1 MRTDSG
7 GRVVGWREAALQ
19 AARSAETRPRRRQIG
34 RPGLTGWLG
43 VWGLGLGFVFVVV
56 CMARTWR
63 HTTERAE
70 VTAATLAKEAAQ
82 SAEMDAAGIVAGP
95 ADPKDV
101 SDMLSTVKAAEAAAG
116 VVRDKAA
123 FDKRNGGGLP

>member
-1 MRTDSG
+1 
-7 GRVVGWREAALQ
+7 
-19 AARSAETRPRRRQIG
+19 
-34 RPGLTGWLG
+34 
-43 VWGLGLGFVFVVV
+43 
-56 CMARTWR
+56 MARTWR

-123 FDKRNGGGLP
+123 FDKRNGGGLPWFCLHLAGDCVYFGYGNGLNPLWNLLAQIHNATGLAVRLLPMGLGICKPR